1 VYKLVKELQ
10 PYCAVGVNH
19 TIETKPGSRKN
30 VLPDSMTIDNCYTF
44 HYFPSDFRLWDPKIA
59 HQNDAKQYLHNGQS
73 YYLPFEHT
81 VCLSKAW
88 NWFQKREL
96 LPVRDLDELEELF
109 YWCTSNGNTLVINIP
124 PDESGRIREYEANAA
139 IELGKRLGLKKGK
152 PLPKNGT
159 CISMNQVAEATS
171 VSGDDPHYA
180 AGHAIDGGM
189 QTRWAAA
196 VNDTLSTLT
205 VTLDKTKSFNKITIF
220 EYCDSHSGNDG
231 FSNYRK
237 NRIQGYQI
245 EIIQKGKWIP
255 IYVSDE
261 PMGDCKVIRF
271 PYNYYTSSIR
281 LKVTRATAPPSI
293 YEFNIIYEQNKK
305 R

>member
-1 VYKLVKELQ
+1 
-10 PYCAVGVNH
+10 
-19 TIETKPGSRKN
+19 
-30 VLPDSMTIDNCYTF
+30 
-44 HYFPSDFRLWDPKIA
+44 
-59 HQNDAKQYLHNGQS
+59 
-73 YYLPFEHT
+73 
-81 VCLSKAW
+81 
-88 NWFQKREL
+88 
-96 LPVRDLDELEELF
+96 
-109 YWCTSNGNTLVINIP
+109 
-124 PDESGRIREYEANAA
+124 
-139 IELGKRLGLKKGK
+139 
-152 PLPKNGT
+152 
-159 CISMNQVAEATS
+159 MNQVAEATS

-293 YEFNIIYEQNKK
+293 YEFNIIYEQIKK
-305 R
+305 VITQFSCIKVKERLVVTLV